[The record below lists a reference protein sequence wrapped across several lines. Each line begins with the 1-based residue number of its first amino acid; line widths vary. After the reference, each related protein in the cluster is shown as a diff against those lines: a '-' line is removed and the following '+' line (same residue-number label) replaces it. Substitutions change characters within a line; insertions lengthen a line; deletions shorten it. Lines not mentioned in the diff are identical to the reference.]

1 MLVSETTDEAAVG
14 VVTGWLTELRDAA
27 QTRADGGPAP
37 DYAFEAPKPF
47 LQQLLQ
53 SAVVTVT
60 GGERAAALREGIDRL
75 VSLVEDEGAA
85 AIGELERLL
94 RSTLGLA
101 LYRVDAWITSLASR
115 RLAELRLK
123 RPSGLQTGG
132 YGWLVNLAPRQG
144 KASQGHIH
152 APSLDH
158 AVTAAVLRS
167 GWSAFGTAESGS
179 PLAVNLSS
187 ERIRAAKTI
196 IEGVRAGQELG
207 RLIGG
212 RFERRLHDANLDQY
226 IDDVRSAVLEGAGH
240 KDRPPTRL
248 VDGLLLA
255 RAFTDGIE
263 QTKAELAVRAKVDRR

>member
-60 GGERAAALREGIDRL
+60 GGERAAALRDGIDCL

-85 AIGELERLL
+85 AIGEPERLL

-132 YGWLVNLAPRQG
+132 YGWLVDLAPRQG
-144 KASQGHIH
+144 EAEPGSHPRPEPGH
-152 APSLDH
+152 A
-158 AVTAAVLRS
+158 ATAAVLRS
-167 GWSAFGTAESGS
+167 GWSASAPVE
-179 PLAVNLSS
+179 
-187 ERIRAAKTI
+187 
-196 IEGVRAGQELG
+196 
-207 RLIGG
+207 G
-212 RFERRLHDANLDQY
+212 RFTAW
-226 IDDVRSAVLEGAGH
+226 
-240 KDRPPTRL
+240 P
-248 VDGLLLA
+248 
-255 RAFTDGIE
+255 
-263 QTKAELAVRAKVDRR
+263 